1 MAGVLC
7 TSALQ
12 LSDKTM
18 TQYDEKQHWLSVI
31 VPTEKDDTVVNSHAW
46 CACECGRGCMCVLQG
61 LPQEQMALSNTST

>member
-7 TSALQ
+7 TSALP

-18 TQYDEKQHWLSVI
+18 TQYDEKQRWLSVI
-31 VPTEKDDTVVNSHAW
+31 VPTEKDDTVVNSHAR

-61 LPQEQMALSNTST
+61 LPQEQMALSNTSA